1 MKYAHTNL
9 IARDWQRLAQFY
21 ETAFGCVRVP
31 PERHLADESIARG
44 TGIPGARLDGVHLRL
59 PGFGSDGPTLEVF
72 QYSEAVDAP
81 LPTPNRV
88 GFGHIAFAVD
98 DVHAAREAVLAAG
111 GTPVGPVEVVV
122 LAGAGT
128 ITWTYVRDPEGN
140 IVELQHR
147 AALGVGSWTERQ
159 RVGSCESDHQSAID
173 VFDAVPARQGHFVL
187 ESGYHTDRWLT
198 LDLLFSEPARVEP
211 AVAALAERLR
221 RYEMAAVCGPF
232 VGGALLA
239 QWLATTL
246 RCAFYYAEPETTA
259 QAGLF
264 TATYR
269 LSNATQRAIRGRRV
283 AVVDEVIS
291 AGSSVRAT
299 ISALDAAGATTVV
312 VGSLATLGDEAS
324 MYFSRCGLP
333 LETLARQSFTLWKP
347 EECLLCQQ
355 GLPLEDPSVS
365 TPNV

>member
-9 IARDWQRLAQFY
+9 VARDWQRLARFY
-21 ETAFGCVRVP
+21 EEVFGCVRVP
-31 PERHLADESIARG
+31 PERHLAGESIERG

-59 PGFGSDGPTLEVF
+59 PGFASDGPTLEVF
-72 QYSEAVDAP
+72 QYGESVDAP
-81 LPTPNRV
+81 MPTPNRV

-98 DVHAAREAVLAAG
+98 DVNAAREAVRAAG
-111 GTPVGPVEVVV
+111 GTPLGSVEVVV

-147 AALGVGSWTERQ
+147 T
-159 RVGSCESDHQSAID
+159 SDAPTD
-173 VFDAVPARQGHFVL
+173 VVDAVPARAGHFVL

-198 LDLLFSEPARVEP
+198 LDLLFSEPARVDP
-211 AVAALAERLR
+211 AMAALAERLR
-221 RYEMAAVCGPF
+221 RYDVAAVCGPF

-239 QWLATTL
+239 QILATKL
-246 RCAFYYAEPETTA
+246 RCAFYYAEPDPTSA
-259 QAGLF
+259 RHGLF
-264 TATYR
+264 RATYR
-269 LSNATQRAIRGRRV
+269 LSEATQRAIRGSRV

-299 ISALDAAGATTVV
+299 IAALDAAGATTAV

-324 MYFSRCGLP
+324 AYFTGRGLP
-333 LETLARQSFTLWKP
+333 FETLARKAFALWTP
-347 EECLLCQQ
+347 EECPLCQR
-355 GLPLEDPSVS
+355 GLPLEDPTAS
-365 TPNV
+365 

>member
-9 IARDWQRLAQFY
+9 VARDWQRLARFY
-21 ETAFGCVRVP
+21 EGVFGCVPVP

-72 QYSEAVDAP
+72 QYGEQVDAP
-81 LPTPNRV
+81 AATPNRV

-98 DVHAAREAVLAAG
+98 DVNAAREAVLAAG
-111 GTPVGPVEVVV
+111 GTPVGSVETVV
-122 LAGAGT
+122 LPGTGT

-140 IVELQHR
+140 IIELQHR
-147 AALGVGSWTERQ
+147 TSEATT
-159 RVGSCESDHQSAID
+159 D
-173 VFDAVPARQGHFVL
+173 VFEAVPARGGHFVL
-187 ESGYHTDRWLT
+187 ESGYHTNRWLT

-211 AVAALAERLR
+211 AIVALTDRLR
-221 RYEMAAVCGPF
+221 RYDVAAVCGPF

-239 QWLATTL
+239 QSLATKL
-246 RCAFYYAEPETTA
+246 SCAFYYAEPETATA
-259 QAGLF
+259 QGGLF

-269 LSNATQRAIRGRRV
+269 LSDAAQRAIRGRRV
-283 AVVDEVIS
+283 GVVDEIIS

-299 ISALDAAGATTVV
+299 IAALDAAGATTVV
-312 VGSLATLGDEAS
+312 VASLATLGDEAS
-324 MYFSRCGLP
+324 RYFEMRGLP
-333 LETLARQSFTLWKP
+333 FETLATKAFALWTP
-347 EECLLCQQ
+347 EECPLCRQ
-355 GLPLEDPSVS
+355 GIPVEDPSVS